1 MKTQSSIDWLY
12 EQFMTQN
19 TSDFVELYL
28 IAKEK
33 HKHEIESAWKDG
45 LTVNELN
52 SKLATDYYNKTFD
65 HD

>member
-1 MKTQSSIDWLY
+1 
-12 EQFMTQN
+12 
-19 TSDFVELYL
+19 L